1 MKYAGMLLASTT
13 LLVGGCAP
21 PASMQPSSPGPQI
34 SGDGSCQADRVAWAV
49 GQPAT
54 QEVLGKVWKQSG
66 AGLLRPL
73 APGQAA
79 TRDYRPDRVN
89 VQIDGA
95 NQITGVTC
103 G

>member
-1 MKYAGMLLASTT
+1 MKYAGTLLIGAT
-13 LLVGGCAP
+13 LLVAGCAP
-21 PASMQPSSPGPQI
+21 PASLQPASAGPQI
-34 SGDGSCQADRVAWAV
+34 AGDGACNADPVAWAI

-79 TRDYRPDRVN
+79 TRDYRPDRIN
-89 VQIDGA
+89 VDIDAA
-95 NQITGVTC
+95 NLITGVRC